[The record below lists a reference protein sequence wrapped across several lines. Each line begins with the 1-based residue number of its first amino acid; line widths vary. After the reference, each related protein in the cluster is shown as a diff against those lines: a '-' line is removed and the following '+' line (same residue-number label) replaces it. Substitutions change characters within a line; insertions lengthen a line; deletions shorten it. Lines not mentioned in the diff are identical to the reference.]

1 MLRELDFRKNNVLG
15 AERGDVIFY
24 DWDNGA
30 DGFADHAML
39 VTDFSKGSNSSFRY
53 PLFTGH
59 SVRVDLEW
67 LQGRLDRGEAERDQ
81 EGWFLKPRKSV
92 LAVHHL
98 LSEVIRVA
106 KVPRSTTAGAPFSVG
121 CNIEG

>member
-59 SVRVDLEW
+59 SVSVKN
-67 LQGRLDRGEAERDQ
+67 QGWTWSGYRG
-81 EGWFLKPRKSV
+81 GWIEEKLKGTKKDGSSNPAR
-92 LAVHHL
+92 AYL
-98 LSEVIRVA
+98 LYI
-106 KVPRSTTAGAPFSVG
+106 TY
-121 CNIEG
+121 